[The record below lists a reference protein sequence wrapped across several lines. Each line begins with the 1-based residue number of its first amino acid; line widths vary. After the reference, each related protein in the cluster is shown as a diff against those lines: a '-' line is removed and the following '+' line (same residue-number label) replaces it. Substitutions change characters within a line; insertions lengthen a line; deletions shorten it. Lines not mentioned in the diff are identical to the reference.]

1 MSAVNSPNMNVM
13 LRAAEKAGKSL
24 VRDFGEVE
32 NLQVSMKG
40 PGDFVSAADKRSEQ
54 IIFEELRK
62 AKPGY
67 SFLMEES
74 GSVPGEDKDHV
85 WIIDPLD
92 GTTNFL
98 HGLPHWCISIALM
111 DKGELTHGLI
121 YDPVKDDMF
130 TVERGGGA
138 FHRRRRLRVSGRR
151 DFQLCAI
158 ATGAP
163 LRTIKNSGNR
173 FIKEYNA
180 VQNMGASMRRFGAAA
195 LDLAYVASGKYD
207 AFWER
212 DLKPWDIAAGMLM
225 VKEAGGFVADIDN
238 DKNDVLKTGSIVAA
252 NEYLIQDMKKV
263 LRAQSQPQS

>member
-1 MSAVNSPNMNVM
+1 MAATHSPNMNVM
-13 LRAAEKAGKSL
+13 IRAAEKAGKSL
-24 VRDFGEVE
+24 IRDFGEVE

-67 SFLMEES
+67 SFLMEE
-74 GSVPGEDKDHV
+74 GGAVKGEDPDHL

-98 HGLPHWCISIALM
+98 HGLPHWCISIALQ
-111 DKGELTHGLI
+111 DKGEITHGLI

-130 TVERGGGA
+130 TAERGSGA

-163 LRTIKNSGNR
+163 LRTIKGSGAR

-180 VQNMGASMRRFGAAA
+180 VQNMGASLRRFGAAA
-195 LDLAYVASGKYD
+195 LDLAYVASGKFD

-212 DLKPWDIAAGMLM
+212 DLKPWDIAAGMLL
-225 VKEAGGFVADIDN
+225 VKEAGGFVAEIDN
-238 DKNDVLKTGSIVAA
+238 DKNDILKTGNVLAS

-263 LRAQSQPQS
+263 LRS